1 MAPVAGSATGIMP
14 AILANPTAVA
24 ALAGGGIILAG
35 IAGVVYFMD
44 QRNQRLH
51 MEKILED
58 RRLHL
63 EKILGDQLQ
72 LVLKLV
78 ESGDFIVRRISK
90 ERHQSNDTTKWHN
103 FTQVEFHDSGVIK
116 KITPFHALPE
126 GA

>member
-78 ESGDFIVRRISK
+78 ESGNFIVS
-90 ERHQSNDTTKWHN
+90 
-103 FTQVEFHDSGVIK
+103 
-116 KITPFHALPE
+116 
-126 GA
+126 